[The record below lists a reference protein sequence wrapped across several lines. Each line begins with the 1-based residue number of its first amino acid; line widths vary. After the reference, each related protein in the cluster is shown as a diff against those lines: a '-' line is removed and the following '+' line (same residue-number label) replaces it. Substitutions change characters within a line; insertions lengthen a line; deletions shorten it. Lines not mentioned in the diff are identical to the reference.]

1 MENEFFMQRKPKVS
15 KRILA
20 LVVALGLICTIYVM
34 QGSKNSRSIISEY
47 ELQLSE
53 FNLFLSKHQKN
64 YSPEELQTRFSTF
77 RDNSAYIRLHNS
89 LNKNWVLGLNQF
101 SDMTHEEF
109 KSSFLTTFP
118 KMPLKSNFSE
128 TKNIQSVPSF
138 ID

>member
-47 ELQLSE
+47 ELQFSE

-77 RDNSAYIRLHNS
+77 RDNSAY
-89 LNKNWVLGLNQF
+89 
-101 SDMTHEEF
+101 
-109 KSSFLTTFP
+109 TTAY
-118 KMPLKSNFSE
+118 
-128 TKNIQSVPSF
+128 TKIGC
-138 ID
+138 